1 MKTLTKILVTA
12 TVLTISVGVFAHMGG
27 GRGGSGFMHSMM
39 NTDSPQY
46 QAMLELRG
54 NPEAM
59 QAWMQSMHDD
69 PEAMREWMV
78 QVHGEGYANQK
89 GGFGCLGNRFNNKQA
104 PVSE

>member
-1 MKTLTKILVTA
+1 MKTFTKILAATTA
-12 TVLTISVGVFAHMGG
+12 LAISASVFAHMGG
-27 GRGGSGFMHSMM
+27 GKNGPGFMHAMI

-54 NPEAM
+54 DPEAM

-69 PEAMREWMV
+69 PEAMREWMK

-89 GGFGCLGNRFNNKQA
+89 GGFGCQGNRFNNEQVPA
-104 PVSE
+104 SE